1 MGKFGKW
8 EWWKVG
14 EDFSRA
20 WLEEHVEV
28 VGGHISYLLL
38 LLLLTMRTLGI
49 IFIVTFYICV
59 LAFVGFCLKPIS
71 NEFWDQL
78 RQGFVKKK
86 GAEGRW
92 SYEMAPQRWPP
103 KLIKL
108 LKNQRNM
115 LINSPGTLSVTPFW
129 KCHHLCI
136 NMGIQYM
143 SQGMSCVTSHI
154 TCHTSHVTN
163 VTNH

>member
-1 MGKFGKW
+1 M
-8 EWWKVG
+8 
-14 EDFSRA
+14 
-20 WLEEHVEV
+20 
-28 VGGHISYLLL
+28 
-38 LLLLTMRTLGI
+38 
-49 IFIVTFYICV
+49 
-59 LAFVGFCLKPIS
+59 
-71 NEFWDQL
+71 
-78 RQGFVKKK
+78 RQGFVKNK
-86 GAEGRW
+86 GPQGPP

-163 VTNH
+163 VTNHQKIVMDPMCDTILEMSPHQHQHGNAIRVIGFDMCYITHHMSHITCDKCHYQDFKMFNM

>member
-1 MGKFGKW
+1 
-8 EWWKVG
+8 
-14 EDFSRA
+14 
-20 WLEEHVEV
+20 
-28 VGGHISYLLL
+28 
-38 LLLLTMRTLGI
+38 
-49 IFIVTFYICV
+49 
-59 LAFVGFCLKPIS
+59 
-71 NEFWDQL
+71 
-78 RQGFVKKK
+78 
-86 GAEGRW
+86 
-92 SYEMAPQRWPP
+92 MAPQRWPP

-154 TCHTSHVTN
+154 TCHTSHIKSLENSPVKICKNYIFLHFIQTTITSPFYLQDN
-163 VTNH
+163 FCWCLSSTIFHWLSKYAFGSRYMCLKMFKKWM

>member
-1 MGKFGKW
+1 MIPRVRIVLWGAHMVIWMLEGGGLHYADFGNYFHCHILYMCFSFCWLLSKTNFKW
-8 EWWKVG
+8 ILRPIET
-14 EDFSRA
+14 R
-20 WLEEHVEV
+20 
-28 VGGHISYLLL
+28 
-38 LLLLTMRTLGI
+38 
-49 IFIVTFYICV
+49 IC
-59 LAFVGFCLKPIS
+59 
-71 NEFWDQL
+71 
-78 RQGFVKKK
+78 KKK
-86 GAEGRW
+86 GAEGGW
-92 SYEMAPQRWPP
+92 SCEMAPQRWPP

-115 LINSPGTLSVTPFW
+115 LINSPGTLSVAPFW